1 MPPSVA
7 LNGQVTMIQ
16 VIKCLKCQQVQ
27 KPCHVFLMVLYLYL
41 CLCFRCFNCL
51 LVGLVM
57 SHPVEKRAAP
67 PRTSLDPM
75 LENFE
80 IVLCCLFCSRF
91 CPLLLIQLCGT
102 APARTCQ
109 CCQLGGGSWAGNPKQ
124 SSFTLKPGRHDIM
137 VESDKGMCKL
147 CSSIFGCSTVQ
158 SQTHIK
164 ALENYSASDW

>member
-27 KPCHVFLMVLYLYL
+27 KPCHAFLMALYVYL
-41 CLCFRCFNCL
+41 CLCFRCFNFL

-109 CCQLGGGSWAGNPKQ
+109 CCQLGGGRWGGQPKTKPFHKQAMDCSLPSVWPKDWHRGAGLGIDNTWVGEQ
-124 SSFTLKPGRHDIM
+124 
-137 VESDKGMCKL
+137 
-147 CSSIFGCSTVQ
+147 
-158 SQTHIK
+158 
-164 ALENYSASDW
+164 

>member
-7 LNGQVTMIQ
+7 LNGQVTIQ

-27 KPCHVFLMVLYLYL
+27 KPSHAFLMVLYLFL
-41 CLCFRCFNCL
+41 CLCF
-51 LVGLVM
+51 
-57 SHPVEKRAAP
+57 
-67 PRTSLDPM
+67 
-75 LENFE
+75 
-80 IVLCCLFCSRF
+80 CCLF

>member
-27 KPCHVFLMVLYLYL
+27 KPCHAFLMALYVYL
-41 CLCFRCFNCL
+41 CLCFRCFNFL

-75 LENFE
+75 LENE
-80 IVLCCLFCSRF
+80 IGFAVCL
-91 CPLLLIQLCGT
+91 
-102 APARTCQ
+102 APDSVPSCWSSCVGQRQPGHANAA
-109 CCQLGGGSWAGNPKQ
+109 SWEVGAGRATQN
-124 SSFTLKPGRHDIM
+124 
-137 VESDKGMCKL
+137 
-147 CSSIFGCSTVQ
+147 
-158 SQTHIK
+158 K
-164 ALENYSASDW
+164 ALSRSNLVDMI

>member
-109 CCQLGGGSWAGNPKQ
+109 CCQLGALSWELGAGRWGGQPK
-124 SSFTLKPGRHDIM
+124 T
-137 VESDKGMCKL
+137 KL
-147 CSSIFGCSTVQ
+147 FHAQTWST
-158 SQTHIK
+158 
-164 ALENYSASDW
+164 